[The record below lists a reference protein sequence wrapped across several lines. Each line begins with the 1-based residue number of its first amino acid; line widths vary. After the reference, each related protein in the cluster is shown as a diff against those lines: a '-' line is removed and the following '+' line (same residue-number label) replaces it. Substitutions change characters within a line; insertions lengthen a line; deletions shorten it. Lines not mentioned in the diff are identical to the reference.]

1 MKMGSTVKKIKF
13 EYVESA
19 IKSWFKGLFKSSEES
34 IRGPIEASQIQ
45 MQSMAKESPQ
55 NAQNS

>member
-1 MKMGSTVKKIKF
+1 MKMGSKIKF
-13 EYVESA
+13 
-19 IKSWFKGLFKSSEES
+19 KGPFKSSEES

-55 NAQNS
+55 NAQNSEF